1 MKLPYKMLLCT
12 ISDGVC
18 IGVLCNEVTL
28 QDLLCTISDC
38 FCIGV
43 LREM

>member
-1 MKLPYKMLLCT
+1 MKLPYKTLLCT

-28 QDLLCTISDC
+28 QDVVMYYFRL
-38 FCIGV
+38 FMYWCI
-43 LREM
+43 MQ